1 MQYISYRRNTG
12 LTMKTIFDYI
22 NVSYSEYEYFK
33 QQGPAGKVE
42 LLFQIYDS
50 QSNPGSINLSKFFD
64 SVKDYIDSD
73 TPESIEPETLP
84 GFTHIPNW
92 SEESY
97 ETDAE
102 RVDVMMDEKTIMIE
116 SNSLKATRLVAYRFV
131 ESGYILSRDISMEKM
146 FRKDK
151 VTRYLRIFRI
161 IDQSAGICLN

>member
-1 MQYISYRRNTG
+1 
-12 LTMKTIFDYI
+12 MKTIFDYI

-33 QQGPAGKVE
+33 QQGPAGKLD

-50 QSNPGSINLSKFFD
+50 QTNAGAIDLSNFFNA
-64 SVKDYIDSD
+64 VKDYMESD
-73 TPESIEPETLP
+73 NPEYIEPS
-84 GFTHIPNW
+84 THIIPSW
-92 SEESY
+92 SDDSFED
-97 ETDAE
+97 DAD
-102 RVDVMMDEKTIMIE
+102 RVDILMDNETIMIE

-131 ESGYILSRDISMEKM
+131 ESGYILSRDIAMEKM

>member
-1 MQYISYRRNTG
+1 
-12 LTMKTIFDYI
+12 MKTIFDYI

-73 TPESIEPETLP
+73 TPEYIDLETH
-84 GFTHIPNW
+84 HIPIW

-102 RVDVMMDEKTIMIE
+102 RVDVMIDDKTIMIE